1 MMPKPEQANL
11 WSSQEAA
18 IKAEITEAK
27 NTVDLIRMAQAI
39 ARLDALHSEMEAA
52 SIASLRPYPWYE
64 IDGAGL

>member
-27 NTVDLIRMAQAI
+27 NTVDLIRMPKPLLDSTRCIRKWKQ
-39 ARLDALHSEMEAA
+39 RLSRRCD
-52 SIASLRPYPWYE
+52 PTV
-64 IDGAGL
+64 GTK